1 MLKLAT
7 LLALIGCVLS
17 SPVSATEES
26 RPNILFIL
34 VDDLGYADLGCQ
46 GSKEIR
52 TPHIDG
58 LAASGLRFTDAYVT
72 APQCG
77 PSRAGIMTGVHQA
90 RFGYLDNKD
99 NHGLPDPQILPLMPE
114 YLKQAGYRT
123 GLVGKWHIGQGTE
136 AMLNKTGARRIPRS
150 EERETFSRRSG
161 SRPPSPGNG
170 DSMKGSFSLVA
181 AATTFLSARNSRTI
195 RVPITSPSMA
205 LIGNLNPTSVSADCF
220 QDRLPH
226 RRGH

>member
-1 MLKLAT
+1 MLRST
-7 LLALIGCVLS
+7 SLLALTGCILS

-77 PSRAGIMTGVHQA
+77 QGHRGHSMCWDAAQDESMSCATP
-90 RFGYLDNKD
+90 F
-99 NHGLPDPQILPLMPE
+99 LPLATAVAGFQTASVWPSVRCGA
-114 YLKQAGYRT
+114 KQCRAIVLNCSEVDRGAGERRND
-123 GLVGKWHIGQGTE
+123 WGQ
-136 AMLNKTGARRIPRS
+136 
-150 EERETFSRRSG
+150 
-161 SRPPSPGNG
+161 
-170 DSMKGSFSLVA
+170 SFYS
-181 AATTFLSARNSRTI
+181 
-195 RVPITSPSMA
+195 
-205 LIGNLNPTSVSADCF
+205 
-220 QDRLPH
+220 
-226 RRGH
+226 